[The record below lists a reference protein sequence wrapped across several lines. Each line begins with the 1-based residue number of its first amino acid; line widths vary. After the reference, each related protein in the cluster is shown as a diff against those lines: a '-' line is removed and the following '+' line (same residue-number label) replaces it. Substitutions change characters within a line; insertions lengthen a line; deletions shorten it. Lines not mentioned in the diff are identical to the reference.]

1 MFLLLADNGRGPWL
15 KQHPTKVCWKVK
27 VFYKNI
33 NKEYGMRLY
42 PGLSYMLKGIPNNT
56 CGMEGYDCFEIM
68 YIRNWTNPKIV
79 FWGSG
84 AVLFSDSR
92 GSGSRCEGS
101 CNSSFFQKEI
111 LEYVI
116 LWMKD
121 QVDGPNT
128 LYTLTSRV
136 TLSRTCETSLSLPPP
151 VAIFIYDPWP
161 SWPMSHSSRQC
172 DINDMKVY
180 IVAMSINFSCI
191 MYNLFYE
198 NVHSFYNIDQE
209 YCFFFNKSDIKKGGS
224 WMFVTKLVT

>member
-1 MFLLLADNGRGPWL
+1 MECDYTLVSLICLQVYQIIHVGWRAMTVL
-15 KQHPTKVCWKVK
+15 
-27 VFYKNI
+27 
-33 NKEYGMRLY
+33 RL
-42 PGLSYMLKGIPNNT
+42 
-56 CGMEGYDCFEIM
+56 

-116 LWMKD
+116 LWMKH
-121 QVDGPNT
+121 QVDRPNP

-136 TLSRTCETSLSLPPP
+136 TLSRTCETSLSLPPTDAP
-151 VAIFIYDPWP
+151 EHSCGHLHPMTLMTYESHQQTMWFKWYEGLFI
-161 SWPMSHSSRQC
+161 
-172 DINDMKVY
+172 V
-180 IVAMSINFSCI
+180 VMSINFSCI

-209 YCFFFNKSDIKKGGS
+209 YCFFSTSLI
-224 WMFVTKLVT
+224 